1 MAAAFLAGHG
11 IDLQE
16 EISKV
21 QFSLPNIEPMSS
33 HSSGPESSVHTV
45 SRIEGVRLP
54 HKHPDTLWD
63 VSIDGGRVKSIDEHD
78 RSALTAGSV
87 SNVLDAREQFL
98 APSLCHPHIHLDKC
112 FLLSDP
118 KYADL
123 DIVKGDFSE
132 AMELTNKAKARFEE
146 EDLLRRGRWLIE
158 ESMDAGVTHMRAF
171 VEVDE
176 GVGFKCL
183 DAGLKL
189 KAKFS
194 RECEVQICVFAQL
207 PLFSGGDGGD
217 EMRRLMQTALRREGV
232 DVVGS
237 TPYVEEDGEKMKR
250 NVAWAVETALE
261 KRLHLDFHLDYNL
274 DADKEPLVWFV
285 LKTLKEKNWMG
296 RAEKEKTIVFGHC
309 TRLTLFRRQDWTRL
323 RDEIGDLPIH
333 FVGLPTSDLFMMGR
347 PASDELASGNRVRGT
362 LQIPEMVQRY
372 KLEGTIGVNN
382 VGNAFTPQGSCD
394 PMRIASL
401 AVGIYHTGTKKD
413 AELLF
418 VSIASGPP
426 NDQVSAHG
434 DPGMCFNKSKSCHWL
449 SGRLLEREYGRAC
462 RLRLVRAYVF

>member
-1 MAAAFLAGHG
+1 MAAEFLAGHG

-21 QFSLPNIEPMSS
+21 QFGLPERMLGQDRSS
-33 HSSGPESSVHTV
+33 APQSPSPIISK
-45 SRIEGVRLP
+45 IEGVRLP
-54 HKHPDTLWD
+54 LKQPDTLWD
-63 VSIDGGRVKSIDEHD
+63 ISIDSGRVKSIDEND
-78 RSALTAGSV
+78 CSALPARHASD
-87 SNVLDAREQFL
+87 VLNAKGQFL

-118 KYADL
+118 KYADVN
-123 DIVKGDFSE
+123 IVKGGFNE

-158 ESMDAGVTHMRAF
+158 ESIAAGVTHMRAF

-189 KAKFS
+189 KVEFS

-207 PLFSGGDGGD
+207 PLFSGGDGGE
-217 EMRRLMQTALRREGV
+217 EMRRLMHAGLTRVGV

-237 TPYVEEDGEKMKR
+237 TPYVEENEEQMKR
-250 NVAWAVETALE
+250 NVEWAIEAALE
-261 KRLHLDFHLDYNL
+261 MRLHLDFHLDYNL
-274 DADKEPLVWFV
+274 DADKEPSIWFV
-285 LKTLKEKNWMG
+285 LKTLKNKDWMG
-296 RAEKEKTIVFGHC
+296 RAEKGKTIVFGHC
-309 TRLTLFRRQDWTRL
+309 TRLTLFGKQEWTRL
-323 RDEIGDLPIH
+323 REETGELPIH

-347 PASDELASGNRVRGT
+347 PASDEAAGCQRVRGT
-362 LQIPEMVQRY
+362 LQIPEMVQKY
-372 KLEGTIGVNN
+372 GLECSIGVNN

-394 PMRIASL
+394 PMSIASL
-401 AVGIYHTGTKKD
+401 AVGIYQAGTKKD

-418 VSIASGPP
+418 VSVSRRSEGRIVSLRQPRNVFQHGP
-426 NDQVSAHG
+426 
-434 DPGMCFNKSKSCHWL
+434 
-449 SGRLLEREYGRAC
+449 GRPLVIRHLL
-462 RLRLVRAYVF
+462 